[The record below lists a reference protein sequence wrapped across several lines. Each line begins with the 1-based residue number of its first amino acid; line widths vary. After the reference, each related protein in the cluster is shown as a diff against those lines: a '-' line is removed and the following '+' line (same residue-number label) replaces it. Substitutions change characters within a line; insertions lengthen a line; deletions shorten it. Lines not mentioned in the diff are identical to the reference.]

1 MKYQEYHEV
10 IRGQLEEQ
18 FAQEGKTSKQ
28 PPNTARNR

>member
-18 FAQEGKTSKQ
+18 FAQEGKNIEIAASYC
-28 PPNTARNR
+28 A